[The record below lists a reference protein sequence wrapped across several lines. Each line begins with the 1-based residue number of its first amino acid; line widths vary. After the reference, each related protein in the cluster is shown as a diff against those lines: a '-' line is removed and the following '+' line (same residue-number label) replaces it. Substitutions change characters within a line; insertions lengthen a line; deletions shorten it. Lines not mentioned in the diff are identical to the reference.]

1 MVIKKEMT
9 ELDNKIKLLEPKIT
23 KTEEIIP
30 KRDRQAS
37 KLLRLSISSLAN
49 AVDELKL
56 TTEEVKIEK
65 GESEEEIALWGK
77 EIEDKLERA
86 DNTIR
91 RIEGAMEA
99 NDLKE
104 QEREAIEKYKKN
116 MEFERQL
123 PEQREEFEKACEHE
137 KAAALESGQL
147 KSFMVAKLSKLSITM
162 FSKIEDWLPF
172 WGKFKSEID
181 FSNLAKLTKFGYLK
195 ELLEKHVRI
204 DVVCEEPNGT
214 ALSCRS
220 KSTKSKGIL
229 QAASLQRAKL
239 GHA

>member
-1 MVIKKEMT
+1 MKKEMT

-37 KLLRLSISSLAN
+37 KILRLSISSLAN

-56 TTEEVKIEK
+56 TMEEVKIEK

-99 NDLKE
+99 NDLE
-104 QEREAIEKYKKN
+104 EREREAIEKYKKN

-123 PEQREEFEKACEHE
+123 PEQRGEFEKACEHE

-147 KSFMVAKLSKLSITM
+147 KSFMAAKLSKLSITM
-162 FSKIEDWLPF
+162 FSGKVEDWLPF

-181 FSNLAKLTKFGYLK
+181 FSYLAKLTKFGYLK
-195 ELLEKHVRI
+195 ELLEKHVRN

-214 ALSCRS
+214 ALSYWS

>member
-1 MVIKKEMT
+1 MT
-9 ELDNKIKLLEPKIT
+9 ELDNKMKLLEPKIT

-37 KLLRLSISSLAN
+37 KILRLSISSLAN

-56 TTEEVKIEK
+56 TMEEVKIEK

-91 RIEGAMEA
+91 RIEGAMET
-99 NDLKE
+99 NDLEE

-137 KAAALESGQL
+137 KAAALESGKL
-147 KSFMVAKLSKLSITM
+147 KSFMAMKLSKLSITM
-162 FSKIEDWLPF
+162 FSKVEDWLPL

-181 FSNLAKLTKFGYLK
+181 FSNLAKLTKFG
-195 ELLEKHVRI
+195 
-204 DVVCEEPNGT
+204 
-214 ALSCRS
+214 
-220 KSTKSKGIL
+220 
-229 QAASLQRAKL
+229 
-239 GHA
+239 

>member
-1 MVIKKEMT
+1 M
-9 ELDNKIKLLEPKIT
+9 DNKIKLLEPKIT

-56 TTEEVKIEK
+56 TMEEVKIEK

-91 RIEGAMEA
+91 IIEGAMEA

-104 QEREAIEKYKKN
+104 QERG
-116 MEFERQL
+116 R
-123 PEQREEFEKACEHE
+123 
-137 KAAALESGQL
+137 
-147 KSFMVAKLSKLSITM
+147 
-162 FSKIEDWLPF
+162 
-172 WGKFKSEID
+172 
-181 FSNLAKLTKFGYLK
+181 
-195 ELLEKHVRI
+195 
-204 DVVCEEPNGT
+204 
-214 ALSCRS
+214 
-220 KSTKSKGIL
+220 
-229 QAASLQRAKL
+229 
-239 GHA
+239 

>member
-9 ELDNKIKLLEPKIT
+9 ELDNKIKLFEPKIT

-56 TTEEVKIEK
+56 TMEEVKIEK

-77 EIEDKLERA
+77 EKIEDKLGRA

-99 NDLKE
+99 NDLEE

-123 PEQREEFEKACEHE
+123 PE
-137 KAAALESGQL
+137 
-147 KSFMVAKLSKLSITM
+147 
-162 FSKIEDWLPF
+162 
-172 WGKFKSEID
+172 
-181 FSNLAKLTKFGYLK
+181 
-195 ELLEKHVRI
+195 
-204 DVVCEEPNGT
+204 
-214 ALSCRS
+214 
-220 KSTKSKGIL
+220 
-229 QAASLQRAKL
+229 
-239 GHA
+239 